1 MSLRKLVSWW
11 ILIVPVLAQAAPAP
25 AEKPVPLRIHVIG
38 ASVSAGFRDGPLFGG
53 TVSGDSVPLQ
63 PLLAAYTGELASVS
77 THPPLAM
84 TAMFTDPLAIGSQQV
99 QITKKR
105 KPDLVVAVDFPFWFA
120 YGYVGDQEL
129 AERQDRLDKGL
140 AMLADLGVPVLV
152 GDLPDMR
159 GAAVRMLNP
168 RQVPSPA
175 VLENL
180 QQRLLAYVAEHENLH
195 LLPLRPF
202 VAALKSDT
210 LQLPLADGPLT
221 ATVPFLL
228 QEDRLHATR
237 LGMAY
242 LGLVLQ
248 PHLQAALP
256 KDHALRERTW
266 RFEQFVEAAGAEGDL
281 EALREAA
288 AKAKD
293 KGSAKEPPQ
302 DRAGGRWASSEA
314 GRPAEAGR
322 SGS

>member
-1 MSLRKLVSWW
+1 MPFRMLVSWC
-11 ILIVPVLAQAAPAP
+11 LSVVSLLAQVAPAP
-25 AEKPVPLRIHVIG
+25 AESPVPLRIHVIG

-53 TVSGDSVPLQ
+53 TQQGDSVPLQ
-63 PLLAAYTGELASVS
+63 TLLAAYTDELATVS

-84 TAMFTDPLAIGSQQV
+84 TAMFTDPLTIGHQQV

-105 KPDLVVAVDFPFWFA
+105 KPDLVVAIDFPFWFA

-129 AERQDRLDKGL
+129 AERQARLDKGL
-140 AMLADLGVPVLV
+140 AMLAELGVPVLV

-168 RQVPSPA
+168 RQVPSPQ
-175 VLENL
+175 VLEKL
-180 QQRLLAYVAEHENLH
+180 QERLVAFVAEHQQLH
-195 LLPLRPF
+195 LMPLRPF

-210 LQLPLADGPLT
+210 LQLPLAEGPLV

-248 PHLQAALP
+248 PHLQAVLP
-256 KDHALRERTW
+256 KGHALRERTW
-266 RFEQFVEAAGAEGDL
+266 SFEQFVAAAGAEGDL
-281 EALREAA
+281 EALQEAV
-288 AKAKD
+288 AKAKAEAEAKA
-293 KGSAKEPPQ
+293 KGKSKAE
-302 DRAGGRWASSEA
+302 AGGR
-314 GRPAEAGR
+314 
-322 SGS
+322 

>member
-1 MSLRKLVSWW
+1 MSLRKLVSWC
-11 ILIVPVLAQAAPAP
+11 LLVAPVLAQAAPAP

-53 TVSGDSVPLQ
+53 TQQGDSVPLQ
-63 PLLAAYTGELASVS
+63 TLLAAYTDELATVS
-77 THPPLAM
+77 MHPPLAM
-84 TAMFTDPLAIGSQQV
+84 TAMFTDPLTIGHQQV
-99 QITKKR
+99 QIAKKR

-140 AMLADLGVPVLV
+140 AMLVDLGVPVLV

-159 GAAVRMLNP
+159 GAAVRMLKP
-168 RQVPSPA
+168 RQVPSPE
-175 VLENL
+175 VLEKL
-180 QQRLLAYVAEHENLH
+180 QARLQAFVAEHDNLH

-242 LGLVLQ
+242 LGLVMQ
-248 PHLQAALP
+248 SHLQAVLP

-281 EALREAA
+281 EALCDAA
-288 AKAKD
+288 AKAKAQD
-293 KGSAKEPPQ
+293 AARGGDRAEPP
-302 DRAGGRWASSEA
+302 GGRG
-314 GRPAEAGR
+314 GR
-322 SGS
+322 